1 VDVNLSSDDDTIT
14 APKPDVPASQKAS
27 TGNDPI
33 SSGAPKQSDPSIA
46 DQVLTII
53 LPTGGHGRKCPP
65 TDQVMTQFVL
75 PPYHGPRS
83 PLDLV
88 AIKII
93 FGCIFEAF

>member
-1 VDVNLSSDDDTIT
+1 MTRSVLVH
-14 APKPDVPASQKAS
+14 
-27 TGNDPI
+27 
-33 SSGAPKQSDPSIA
+33 QSNP
-46 DQVLTII
+46 I
-53 LPTGGHGRKCPP
+53 LPLLIKFLLLFCPLVGMAASAPP

>member
-27 TGNDPI
+27 IGNDPI
-33 SSGAPKQSDPSIA
+33 SSGAPKQSDPSTA

-65 TDQVMTQFVL
+65 N
-75 PPYHGPRS
+75 RS
-83 PLDLV
+83 GDDSICTSSISRTP
-88 AIKII
+88 
-93 FGCIFEAF
+93 